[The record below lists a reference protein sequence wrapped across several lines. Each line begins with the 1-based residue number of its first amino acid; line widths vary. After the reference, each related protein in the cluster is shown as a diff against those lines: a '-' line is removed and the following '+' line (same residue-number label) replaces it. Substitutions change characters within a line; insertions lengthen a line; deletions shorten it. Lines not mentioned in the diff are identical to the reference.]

1 LLSLPVY
8 CRRAARHASIQFKH
22 FAPNEFYES
31 PQSQTNMKDI
41 QFAFRKLR
49 QSPAFTAIAVIT
61 LALGI
66 GLNTAIFSLINDLFL
81 KGLPFKEPARVVHL
95 YGGDKSR
102 GLEDIGISAPRF
114 FHYRDGQTLFDGI
127 AGENFFA
134 FTLTGM
140 GDAVQIFGGRL
151 TSNYFDLLGVRPI
164 LGRNF
169 LPEEEEGADV
179 AVITKSFWQKRMGG
193 DPNVIGR
200 SITLDG
206 VAHTIVGVLPN
217 MPATWFGA
225 NPVAEVWTTKPF
237 QLPGFSYERMMRGTS
252 FLRVVGRMKPEMT
265 VAQVKAALPSLD
277 KGYNTQYPN
286 KIDSVLMT
294 SLRTLPEDVTNNF
307 RSGFITLFAAVCFVL
322 LIACSNVANL
332 LLVRFSGRR
341 REIALRMA
349 IGASRMSVVRLFVF
363 ESVLVSMIAGA
374 VGAFVAWRLVPLIPQ
389 LASNFLPLEANTVT
403 SLSLPVLTFTIG
415 LSILTGL
422 LMGIYPALQGSHAD
436 LVDGLKE
443 GGRGS
448 SGSVRQQRFRKIL
461 VGAQVA
467 LSVTLLAGAA
477 LLITSFVRLSQ
488 QNIGFRSQNLWTG
501 AITLPIS
508 QYPDTASRQR
518 LAEQTLDALRDV
530 PGIQS
535 ATISGDIP
543 LNGGNRTLYARGD
556 RDVPPIEKRANGP
569 SHDIAPGYFKTWG
582 IPLLAGREFDE
593 HDVAEGQMVC
603 LISQAGAKKVYPNE
617 NPIGKTLLVSSLGVP
632 CEIVGIVGD
641 VRSIRVAEAPG
652 MEFYRP
658 WAQENFPFLNI
669 DVRSNLKVEEVTK
682 LVQAALTK
690 VNAGLA
696 IAVPQ
701 GMDAVVAQALGQA
714 RLMMW
719 LLGIFAGVAL
729 LLASIGIYGAVAYT
743 VEQRTGEIGVR
754 MALGAQTRDVLRL
767 IVNQGMKPVVIGLG
781 IGLLAAFALG
791 RLLTSQLFEV
801 SAHNPALLGGA
812 TILLAGT
819 ALFACLL
826 PARRAAMVDPVQALR
841 TE

>member
-1 LLSLPVY
+1 
-8 CRRAARHASIQFKH
+8 
-22 FAPNEFYES
+22 
-31 PQSQTNMKDI
+31 MKDL

-49 QSPAFTAIAVIT
+49 QSPAFTAIAVVT

-81 KGLPFKEPARVVHL
+81 KGLSFKEPSRVVHL
-95 YGGDKSR
+95 MGGDKSR
-102 GLEDIGISAPRF
+102 DLVDLPVSAPRF
-114 FHYRDGQTLFDGI
+114 EHFRDGQTVFESM
-127 AGENFFA
+127 ARENFFV
-134 FTLTGM
+134 FTLTGL
-140 GDAVQIFGGRL
+140 GDAVQVFGGRL
-151 TSNYFDLLGVRPI
+151 TANYFDVLGVRPI

-179 AVITKSFWQKRMGG
+179 ALITKNFWQKRLGG
-193 DPNVIGR
+193 DPNVLGR

-225 NPVAEVWTTKPF
+225 NPIAEVWTTKPM

-252 FLRVVGRMKPEMT
+252 FLRVVGRMKAGVTVKQVMT
-265 VAQVKAALPSLD
+265 ALPSLD
-277 KGYNTQYPN
+277 QSYRTQYPN
-286 KIDSVLMT
+286 KIDSVLT
-294 SLRTLPEDVTNNF
+294 SAIRTLPEDVTNNF
-307 RSGFITLFAAVCFVL
+307 RAGFITLFAAVCFVL

-349 IGASRMSVVRLFVF
+349 IGASRASVVRLFVF
-363 ESVLVSMIAGA
+363 ESVLVSVIAGA

-403 SLSLPVLTFTIG
+403 SISFPVLAFTIG
-415 LSILTGL
+415 LSLLTGL

-477 LLITSFVRLSQ
+477 LLITSFVRLNQ

-501 AITLPIS
+501 AVTLPIS
-508 QYPDTASRQR
+508 QYPDAPSRQR
-518 LAEQTLDALRDV
+518 FVEQTLDALRDV
-530 PGIQS
+530 PGLES
-535 ATISGDIP
+535 ATVSGDIP

-556 RDVPPIEKRANGP
+556 RDVPPIEKRANAP
-569 SHDIAPGYFKTWG
+569 SHDIAPAYFKTWG
-582 IPLLAGREFDE
+582 VPLLAGREFNE
-593 HDVAEGQMVC
+593 HDVADGQMVC

-617 NPIGKTLLVSSLGVP
+617 NPIGKTLLVTSLGVA

-641 VRSIRVAEAPG
+641 VRSIQVKDAPG

-669 DVRSNLKVEEVTK
+669 DIRSNLKTDAVTK
-682 LVQAALTK
+682 LVQSALSK
-690 VNAGLA
+690 VNPNLA

-701 GMDAVVAQALGQA
+701 SMDAVVAQALGQA
-714 RLMMW
+714 RLMTW

-754 MALGAQTRDVLRL
+754 MALGAQTLDVLRL
-767 IVNQGMKPVVIGLG
+767 IVNQGMKPVVIGLA

-801 SAHNPALLGGA
+801 SAYNPALLGGA
-812 TILLAGT
+812 TVLLAAI
-819 ALFACLL
+819 ALLACLL
-826 PARRAAMVDPVQALR
+826 PARRAALVDPVQALR

>member
-1 LLSLPVY
+1 MNDIL
-8 CRRAARHASIQFKH
+8 
-22 FAPNEFYES
+22 FAY
-31 PQSQTNMKDI
+31 
-41 QFAFRKLR
+41 RKLR
-49 QSPAFTAIAVIT
+49 KSPAFTAIAVIT

-66 GLNTAIFSLINDLFL
+66 GLNTTIFSLINDLFL
-81 KGLPFKEPARVVHL
+81 RGLPFKEPSRVVHF

-102 GLEDIGISAPRF
+102 GLEDIGIGAPRF
-114 FHYRDGQTLFDGI
+114 DHFRDGQTICESL

-134 FTLTGM
+134 FTLTGL

-151 TSNYFDLLGVRPI
+151 TSNYFDVLGVRPI

-169 LPEEEEGADV
+169 LPEEQEGADV
-179 AVITKSFWQKRMGG
+179 ALVTRNFWQKRMGG

-206 VAHTIVGVLPN
+206 TAHTIVGVLPN

-225 NPVAEVWTTKPF
+225 NPVAEVWTTKPI
-237 QLPGFSYERMMRGTS
+237 QLPGFSYERLMRGTS
-252 FLRVVGRMKPEMT
+252 FLRVIGRLKPT
-265 VAQVKAALPSLD
+265 VTLDQARAALPSLD
-277 KGYNTQYPN
+277 QSYRAQYQT
-286 KIDSVLMT
+286 KIDSGFAT
-294 SLRTLPEDVTNNF
+294 TIRTLPEDVTRNF
-307 RSGFITLFAAVCFVL
+307 RAGFATLFAAVSFVL

-349 IGASRMSVVRLFVF
+349 IGASRASVVRLFVF
-363 ESVLVSMIAGA
+363 ESLLVSLIAGA
-374 VGAFVAWRLVPLIPQ
+374 VGAFVAWRLVPLVPGM
-389 LASNFLPLEANTVT
+389 ASNFLPLEENAAT
-403 SLSLPVLTFTIG
+403 SVSWAVLFFTIG
-415 LSILTGL
+415 LSLLTGL

-443 GGRGS
+443 GGRGT

-488 QNIGFRSQNLWTG
+488 QNIGFRSFNLWTG
-501 AITLPIS
+501 AITLPTS
-508 QYPDTASRQR
+508 QYPDTPSRQR
-518 LAEQTLDALRDV
+518 FVEQTLNALHDV
-530 PGIQS
+530 PGLES
-535 ATISGDIP
+535 VTISGDIP
-543 LNGGNRTLYARGD
+543 LAGGNRTLYARAD
-556 RDVPPIEKRANGP
+556 RDVPPIEQRANAP
-569 SHDIAPGYFKTWG
+569 SHDIAPDYFKTWG

-593 HDVAEGQMVC
+593 HDTANGQKVC
-603 LISQAGAKKVYPNE
+603 LISQAGAKKLYPNE
-617 NPIGKTLLVSSLGVP
+617 NPIGKTLLVSSLSVP
-632 CEIVGIVGD
+632 YEIVGIVDD
-641 VRSIRVAEAPG
+641 VRSIRVREAPG
-652 MEFYRP
+652 MEYYIP
-658 WAQENFPFLNI
+658 WAQENFPFANVT
-669 DVRSNLKVEEVTK
+669 VRSNLKVDVVTR
-682 LVQAALTK
+682 LVQSALSK
-690 VNAGLA
+690 VNPGLA

-701 GMDAVVAQALGQA
+701 AMDAVVAQALGPA
-714 RLMMW
+714 RLMTW

-754 MALGAQTRDVLRL
+754 MALGAQTRDVLKL
-767 IVNQGMKPVVIGLG
+767 IINQGMRPVVIGLA
-781 IGLLAAFALG
+781 IGMLCAIALG
-791 RLLTSQLFEV
+791 RLIASQLFEV

-812 TILLAGT
+812 TILLAAT

>member
-1 LLSLPVY
+1 MNDI
-8 CRRAARHASIQFKH
+8 R
-22 FAPNEFYES
+22 FAY
-31 PQSQTNMKDI
+31 
-41 QFAFRKLR
+41 RKLR

-66 GLNTAIFSLINDLFL
+66 GLNTTIFSLINDLFL
-81 KGLPFKEPARVVHL
+81 RGLPFKEPARVVHF

-102 GLEDIGISAPRF
+102 GLEDIGIGAPRF
-114 FHYRDGQTLFDGI
+114 EHFRDGQTVCESL

-134 FTLTGM
+134 FTLTGL
-140 GDAVQIFGGRL
+140 GDPVQIFGGRL
-151 TSNYFDLLGVRPI
+151 TSNYFDVLGVRPI

-169 LPEEEEGADV
+169 LPEEQEGADV
-179 AVITKSFWQKRMGG
+179 ALVTRNFWQKRMGG

-225 NPVAEVWTTKPF
+225 NPVAEVWTTKPI
-237 QLPGFSYERMMRGTS
+237 QLPGFSYERLMRGTS
-252 FLRVVGRMKPEMT
+252 FLRVIGRLKPGVT
-265 VAQVKAALPSLD
+265 PDQCRAALPSLD
-277 KGYNTQYPN
+277 QSYRAQFQT
-286 KIDSVLMT
+286 KIDSGFT
-294 SLRTLPEDVTNNF
+294 TTIRTLPEDVTRNL
-307 RSGFITLFAAVCFVL
+307 RAGFATLFAAVSFVL

-349 IGASRMSVVRLFVF
+349 IGASRASVVRLFVF
-363 ESVLVSMIAGA
+363 ESLLVSLIAGVA
-374 VGAFVAWRLVPLIPQ
+374 GAFIAWRLVPLVPGM
-389 LASNFLPLEANTVT
+389 ASNFLPLEENAAT
-403 SLSLPVLTFTIG
+403 SVSWAVLFFTIG
-415 LSILTGL
+415 LSLLTGL

-443 GGRGS
+443 GGRGT

-501 AITLPIS
+501 AITLPVP
-508 QYPDTASRQR
+508 QYPDTASRER
-518 LAEQTLDALRDV
+518 FAEQTLDALRDV

-535 ATISGDIP
+535 VTISGDIP
-543 LNGGNRTLYARGD
+543 LNGGNRTLYARAD
-556 RDVPPIEKRANGP
+556 RDVPPIEQRANAP
-569 SHDIAPGYFKTWG
+569 SHDIAPDYFKTWG
-582 IPLLAGREFDE
+582 IPLLAGREFNE
-593 HDVAEGQMVC
+593 HDTADGQMVC

-617 NPIGKTLLVSSLGVP
+617 NPIGKTLLVTSLGVP

-641 VRSIRVAEAPG
+641 VRSIRVNEAPG

-658 WAQENFPFLNI
+658 WAQENFPFANI
-669 DVRSNLKVEEVTK
+669 DVRGNLKVDAVTK
-682 LVQAALTK
+682 LVQSALTK
-690 VNAGLA
+690 VNPGLA

-701 GMDAVVAQALGQA
+701 GMDTVVAQALGQA
-714 RLMMW
+714 RLMTW

-754 MALGAQTRDVLRL
+754 MALGAQTRDVLKL
-767 IVNQGMKPVVIGLG
+767 IINQGMRPVVIGLA
-781 IGLLAAFALG
+781 IGMLCAVALG
-791 RLLTSQLFEV
+791 RLIASQLFEV
-801 SAHNPALLGGA
+801 SAHNPALLAGA
-812 TILLAGT
+812 TILLAAT

>member
-1 LLSLPVY
+1 MNDI
-8 CRRAARHASIQFKH
+8 R
-22 FAPNEFYES
+22 FAY
-31 PQSQTNMKDI
+31 
-41 QFAFRKLR
+41 RKLR
-49 QSPAFTAIAVIT
+49 KSPAFTAIAVIT

-66 GLNTAIFSLINDLFL
+66 GLNTTIFSLINDLFL
-81 KGLPFKEPARVVHL
+81 RGLPFKEPSRVVHF

-102 GLEDIGISAPRF
+102 GLEDIGIGAPRF
-114 FHYRDGQTLFDGI
+114 DHFRDGQTICESL

-134 FTLTGM
+134 FTLTGL

-151 TSNYFDLLGVRPI
+151 TSNYFDVLGVRPI

-169 LPEEEEGADV
+169 LPEEQEGADV
-179 AVITKSFWQKRMGG
+179 ALVTRNFWQKRMGG

-206 VAHTIVGVLPN
+206 TAHTIVGVLPN

-225 NPVAEVWTTKPF
+225 NPVAEVWTTKPI
-237 QLPGFSYERMMRGTS
+237 QLPGFSYERLMRGTS
-252 FLRVVGRMKPEMT
+252 FLRVIGRLKPT
-265 VAQVKAALPSLD
+265 VTLDQARAALPSLD
-277 KGYNTQYPN
+277 QSYRAQYQT
-286 KIDSVLMT
+286 KIDSGFAT
-294 SLRTLPEDVTNNF
+294 TIRTLPEDVTRNF
-307 RSGFITLFAAVCFVL
+307 RAGFATLFAAVSFVL

-349 IGASRMSVVRLFVF
+349 IGASRASVVRLFVF
-363 ESVLVSMIAGA
+363 ESLLVSLIAGA
-374 VGAFVAWRLVPLIPQ
+374 VGAFVAWRLVPLVPGM
-389 LASNFLPLEANTVT
+389 ASNFLPLEENAAT
-403 SLSLPVLTFTIG
+403 SVSWAVLFFTIG
-415 LSILTGL
+415 LSLLTGL

-443 GGRGS
+443 GGRGT

-488 QNIGFRSQNLWTG
+488 QNIGFRSFNLWTG
-501 AITLPIS
+501 AITLPTS
-508 QYPDTASRQR
+508 QYPDTPSRQR
-518 LAEQTLDALRDV
+518 FVEQTLNALHDV
-530 PGIQS
+530 PGLES
-535 ATISGDIP
+535 VTISGDIP
-543 LNGGNRTLYARGD
+543 LAGGNRTLYARAD
-556 RDVPPIEKRANGP
+556 RDVPPIEQRANAP
-569 SHDIAPGYFKTWG
+569 SHDIAPDYFKTWG

-593 HDVAEGQMVC
+593 HDTANGQKVC
-603 LISQAGAKKVYPNE
+603 LISQAGAKKLYPNE
-617 NPIGKTLLVSSLGVP
+617 NPIGKTLLVSSLSVP
-632 CEIVGIVGD
+632 YEIVGIVDD
-641 VRSIRVAEAPG
+641 VRSIRVREAPG
-652 MEFYRP
+652 MEYYIP
-658 WAQENFPFLNI
+658 WAQENFPFANVT
-669 DVRSNLKVEEVTK
+669 VRSNLKVDVVTR
-682 LVQAALTK
+682 LVQSALSK
-690 VNAGLA
+690 VNPGLA

-701 GMDAVVAQALGQA
+701 AMDAVVAQALGPA
-714 RLMMW
+714 RLMTW

-754 MALGAQTRDVLRL
+754 MALGAQTRDVLKL
-767 IVNQGMKPVVIGLG
+767 IINQGMRPVVIGLA
-781 IGLLAAFALG
+781 IGMLCAIALG
-791 RLLTSQLFEV
+791 RLIASQLFEV

-812 TILLAGT
+812 TILLAAT